1 METHRTP
8 PNVSRH
14 GRQRGESA
22 PATTGGRALAAC
34 RDRLHSAVT
43 LLAGANIALRG
54 TVEAR
59 DRVLGELREAERA
72 QDAFVIAAV
81 HELKTPLTAV
91 KGRAQLLR
99 MRCGR
104 GAGVT
109 MDQVRSDLLEI
120 ESAANTLAAA
130 LDDLIDEVERPLPV
144 MTVTDDRM
152 SDPVKRPGTS

>member
-1 METHRTP
+1 M
-8 PNVSRH
+8 
-14 GRQRGESA
+14 
-22 PATTGGRALAAC
+22 
-34 RDRLHSAVT
+34 
-43 LLAGANIALRG
+43 RG
-54 TVEAR
+54 TVQDR